1 MNSGQSLT
9 KTVKIIILLLKCTK
23 SWGELF
29 VLFKSKLISH
39 SRLSNETR
47 LIEGEFDWKRLL
59 VRDVLDDEFE
69 PNPKCVLSEWHWQW
83 HIIWQVH
90 LLFNLLLFTMGD
102 EHRDESSDFLSSAS
116 NSSIRDSIIFVS
128 KSSLGSSIKFVS
140 LFSIFC
146 IFSSKNVFSSRN
158 SIGLFL

>member
-1 MNSGQSLT
+1 
-9 KTVKIIILLLKCTK
+9 
-23 SWGELF
+23 
-29 VLFKSKLISH
+29 
-39 SRLSNETR
+39 
-47 LIEGEFDWKRLL
+47 
-59 VRDVLDDEFE
+59 
-69 PNPKCVLSEWHWQW
+69 
-83 HIIWQVH
+83 
-90 LLFNLLLFTMGD
+90 MGD